1 MRYLLQLLKRRY
13 YKMYQNDLLM
23 LKLEKSAGRKSF
35 YENIT
40 KFYKNITKYYRIY
53 QNITKYYFYVYKI
66 FKS

>member
-1 MRYLLQLLKRRY
+1 
-13 YKMYQNDLLM
+13 MYQNDLLM